1 MNKFR
6 DSFNIDIKDEQI
18 GKEIKLSGW
27 VKTIRNLGD
36 LIFIDLRDSTGIMQ
50 LVLEDKTLKAFQL
63 AQKLHQEDTIT
74 IKGILRKRKDIN
86 EKIKNGHLEVEV
98 KELIIVN
105 HAKPIPFNIQDE
117 VEANEDT
124 RLVYRYLDL
133 RRDCMQENLKIRHR
147 IVKIIRD
154 YLDQNKF
161 LEIETPILTKSTPEG
176 ARDYLVPSRVN
187 QNKYYALPQS
197 PQIYKNLL
205 MLSGV
210 ERYFQIAKCFRDEDL
225 RADRQP
231 EFTQIDLEMAF
242 MSEEEIRMLVENML
256 KKIVKEI
263 KGIEIK
269 EKFIEMTYQ
278 EAMEKYGCD
287 KPDTR
292 FDLFLEDVTSIFYES
307 TFNVFKNADFVKL
320 LKVEKGSEFT
330 RKDIDNLERIAKQ
343 NHAKG
348 LAWLK
353 YDNNE
358 FSGPITKFLSEKE
371 QISLIE
377 RLNLKGNELL
387 LFVADKF
394 EIVSSSLAALRLEIG
409 KKLNLIDENKLNF
422 LWIVDWPMFEY
433 DEEEKRYFAM
443 HHPFTMPKNN
453 EFIEPIDENFAQAY
467 DIVLNGYELGGGSIR
482 INKPEIQKQMFNL
495 LKMSKEEQEQFE
507 FLLNAYEYG
516 APFHG
521 GLALGLDRLVMLLTN
536 SESIRDVIAF
546 PKNNKAIDL
555 MLDAPSVIE
564 QKLLDDLNIINKDEK

>member
-6 DSFNIDIKDEQI
+6 DNFNTDIKEEQL

-36 LIFIDLRDSTGIMQ
+36 LIFIDLRDSTGIIQ
-50 LVLEDKTLKAFQL
+50 LVLEDKSLEAFQI

-86 EKIKNGHLEVEV
+86 KKITNGHLEIDV
-98 KELIIVN
+98 KELKIIN
-105 HAKPIPFNIQDE
+105 EAKPIPFNIQDN

-147 IVKIIRD
+147 VVKIIRD
-154 YLDQNKF
+154 YLDENKF

-231 EFTQIDLEMAF
+231 EFTQVDLEMAF

-278 EAMEKYGCD
+278 DAMEKYGCD

-292 FDLFLEDVTSIFYES
+292 FELFLEDVTSIFEKS
-307 TFNVFKNADFVKL
+307 QFNVFKNAEFVKL
-320 LKVEKGSEFT
+320 LKVEKGSEFS

-353 YDNNE
+353 YENNE
-358 FSGPITKFLSEKE
+358 FNGPITKFLCEKE
-371 QISLIE
+371 QKDLIDH
-377 RLNLKGNELL
+377 LNLQGNELL

-409 KKLNLIDENKLNF
+409 KKLNLIDETKLNF

-433 DEEEKRYFAM
+433 DEEEGRYFAM

-453 EFIEPIDENFAQAY
+453 EFIEPIEQNLAQAY
-467 DIVLNGYELGGGSIR
+467 DVVLNGYELGGGSIR
-482 INKPEIQKQMFNL
+482 INKPVIQKQMFDL
-495 LKMSKEEQEQFE
+495 LKMSKQEQEQFT

-555 MLDAPSVIE
+555 MLDAPSFVE

>member
-1 MNKFR
+1 MKQFR
-6 DSFNIDIKDEQI
+6 DNFNIDITEQNL
-18 GKEIKLSGW
+18 GQEIKLSGW

-36 LIFIDLRDSTGIMQ
+36 LIFIDLRDSTGIIQ
-50 LVLEDKTLKAFQL
+50 LVLEDKNSTAFKE
-63 AQKLHQEDTIT
+63 AQTLHQEDTIT
-74 IKGILRKRKDIN
+74 VQGVLRLRKDQN
-86 EKIKNGHLEVEV
+86 EKIKNGHLELEV
-98 KELIIVN
+98 TEMVVVN
-105 HAKPIPFNIQDE
+105 HAKPIPFNIQDN

-133 RRDCMQENLKIRHR
+133 RRDCMQENLKTRHR

-154 YLDQNKF
+154 YLDENKF

-205 MLSGV
+205 MLSGI

-242 MSEEEIRMLVENML
+242 MTEEEIRMLVEKML

-263 KGIEIK
+263 KGIDIK
-269 EKFIEMTYQ
+269 EDFIQMTYK

-292 FDLFLEDVTSIFYES
+292 FELFLEDVTSIFS
-307 TFNVFKNADFVKL
+307 DSSFNVFKNADYVKL
-320 LKVEKGSEFT
+320 LKIDEGINFS

-353 YDNNE
+353 YENNE
-358 FSGPITKFLSEKE
+358 FNGPIAKFLANEE
-371 QISLIE
+371 QNELITN
-377 RLNLKGNELL
+377 LNLKGNELL

-394 EIVSSSLAALRLEIG
+394 EVVSSALAALRLEIG
-409 KKLNLIDENKLNF
+409 KKLNLIDETKLNF
-422 LWIVDWPMFEY
+422 LWVVDWPMFEY
-433 DEEEKRYFAM
+433 DEELNRYFAM

-453 EFIEPIDENFAQAY
+453 KFIEPIEQNVAQAY
-467 DIVLNGYELGGGSIR
+467 DVVLNGYELGGGSIR
-482 INKPEIQKQMFNL
+482 INKPIIQRKMFEL
-495 LKMSKEEQEQFE
+495 LGMDEQEQEQFK

-555 MLDAPSVIE
+555 MLDAPSMI
-564 QKLLDDLNIINKDEK
+564 QKNLLDDLNIVNKDDK